1 MTAKQILKNN
11 YGDEAEA
18 IYEELRTEVQDALAT
33 GAKYDDIEGILLVY
47 GLEMDYIFEFI

>member
-18 IYEELRTEVQDALAT
+18 IYKEIRTEVQDALAT
-33 GAKYDDIEGILLVY
+33 GAKYDDVEDILLNY